1 MHINMKYY
9 IVTIGAIFIALGI
22 GILVGFNLNYDQA
35 LSKQQTSIIGDLD
48 NKFEEIKT
56 TNKDLEKKLS
66 KNKNEYNKLV
76 EYVNDNYA
84 KLIKDELQDKHIGI
98 ISTTENYDYTQDV
111 ANTITDAS
119 GQVSFNIILK
129 DGITNNDKIKELSSS
144 QNLELKSSKDV
155 INYLVDSLKESNAIE
170 KLQELAKLDMIKIN
184 SIADNYVDYS
194 QVVIASGNNSED
206 SKKFVDIDKNLISKL
221 KSEDKYIVATQKS
234 DVGFSYID
242 MYKKS
247 KIPTIN
253 NSEEGLGKL
262 SLVYTLKNSTEQGNF
277 GRGES
282 ADSIIPFK

>member
-76 EYVNDNYA
+76 EYVNNNYA

-98 ISTTENYDYTQDV
+98 ISTTENYDYTEDV

-129 DGITNNDKIKELSSS
+129 DGINNKDKIKELSSS
-144 QNLELKSSKDV
+144 QDLELKSSKDV

-170 KLQELAKLDMIKIN
+170 KLQELEKLDMIKIN

>member
-22 GILVGFNLNYDQA
+22 GMLVGFNLNYDQA
-35 LSKQQTSIIGDLD
+35 LSKQQASIIGDLD

-84 KLIKDELQDKHIGI
+84 KLIKDELRDRHIGI

-155 INYLVDSLKESNAIE
+155 INYLIDSLKESNAIE
-170 KLQELAKLDMIKIN
+170 KLQQLEKLDMIKVN

-194 QVVIASGNNSED
+194 QVVIASGNNNED
-206 SKKFVDIDKNLISKL
+206 SKKFEDIDKNLISKL

-262 SLVYTLKNSTEQGNF
+262 SLVYTLKDSTEQGNF

>member
-76 EYVNDNYA
+76 EYVNNNYA

-98 ISTTENYDYTQDV
+98 ISTTENYDYTEDV

-129 DGITNNDKIKELSSS
+129 DGINNKDKIKELSSS

-170 KLQELAKLDMIKIN
+170 KLQELEKLDMIKIN

>member
-22 GILVGFNLNYDQA
+22 GMLVGFNLNYDQA
-35 LSKQQTSIIGDLD
+35 LSKQQASIIGDLD

-84 KLIKDELQDKHIGI
+84 KLIKDELQDRHIGI

-155 INYLVDSLKESNAIE
+155 INYLIDSLKESNAIE
-170 KLQELAKLDMIKIN
+170 KLQQLEKLDMIKVN

-194 QVVIASGNNSED
+194 QVVIASGNNNED
-206 SKKFVDIDKNLISKL
+206 SKKFEDIDKNLISKL

-262 SLVYTLKNSTEQGNF
+262 SLVYTLKDSTEQGNF

>member
-22 GILVGFNLNYDQA
+22 GMLVGFNLNYDQA
-35 LSKQQTSIIGDLD
+35 LSKQQASIIGDLD

-84 KLIKDELQDKHIGI
+84 KLIKDELQDRHIGI

-155 INYLVDSLKESNAIE
+155 INYLIDSLKESNAIE
-170 KLQELAKLDMIKIN
+170 KLQQLEKLDMIKVN

-194 QVVIASGNNSED
+194 QVVIASGNNNED
-206 SKKFVDIDKNLISKL
+206 SKKFEGIDKNLISKL

-262 SLVYTLKNSTEQGNF
+262 SLVYTLKDSTEQGNF

>member
-22 GILVGFNLNYDQA
+22 GMLVGFNLNYDQA
-35 LSKQQTSIIGDLD
+35 LSKQQASIIGDLD

-129 DGITNNDKIKELSSS
+129 DGITNNDKIKELFSS

-155 INYLVDSLKESNAIE
+155 INYLIDSLKESNAIE
-170 KLQELAKLDMIKIN
+170 KLQELEKLDMIKVN

-194 QVVIASGNNSED
+194 QVVIASGNNNED
-206 SKKFVDIDKNLISKL
+206 SKKFEDIDKNLISKL

-262 SLVYTLKNSTEQGNF
+262 SLVYTLKDSTEQGNF

>member
-22 GILVGFNLNYDQA
+22 GMLVGFNLNYDQA
-35 LSKQQTSIIGDLD
+35 LSKQQASIIGDLD

-155 INYLVDSLKESNAIE
+155 INYLIDSLKESNAIE
-170 KLQELAKLDMIKIN
+170 KLQELEKLDMIKVN

-194 QVVIASGNNSED
+194 QVVIASGNNNED
-206 SKKFVDIDKNLISKL
+206 SKKFEDIDKNLISKL

-262 SLVYTLKNSTEQGNF
+262 SLVYTLKDSTEQGNF

>member
-22 GILVGFNLNYDQA
+22 GMLVGFNLNYDQA
-35 LSKQQTSIIGDLD
+35 LSKQQASIIGDLD

-129 DGITNNDKIKELSSS
+129 DGIT
-144 QNLELKSSKDV
+144 
-155 INYLVDSLKESNAIE
+155 
-170 KLQELAKLDMIKIN
+170 
-184 SIADNYVDYS
+184 
-194 QVVIASGNNSED
+194 
-206 SKKFVDIDKNLISKL
+206 
-221 KSEDKYIVATQKS
+221 
-234 DVGFSYID
+234 
-242 MYKKS
+242 
-247 KIPTIN
+247 
-253 NSEEGLGKL
+253 
-262 SLVYTLKNSTEQGNF
+262 
-277 GRGES
+277 
-282 ADSIIPFK
+282 

>member
-76 EYVNDNYA
+76 EYVNNNYA

-98 ISTTENYDYTQDV
+98 ISTTENYDYTEDV

-129 DGITNNDKIKELSSS
+129 DGINNKDKIKELSSS

-170 KLQELAKLDMIKIN
+170 KLQELEKLDMIKIN

-262 SLVYTLKNSTEQGNF
+262 SLVYTLKNSTQQGNF

>member
-22 GILVGFNLNYDQA
+22 GMLVGFNLNYDQA
-35 LSKQQTSIIGDLD
+35 LSKQQASIIGDLD

-155 INYLVDSLKESNAIE
+155 INYLIDSLKESNAIE
-170 KLQELAKLDMIKIN
+170 KLQQLEKLDMIKVN

-194 QVVIASGNNSED
+194 QVVIASGNNNED
-206 SKKFVDIDKNLISKL
+206 SKKFEDIDKNLISKL

-242 MYKKS
+242 MYKKL
-247 KIPTIN
+247 KVPTIN

-262 SLVYTLKNSTEQGNF
+262 SLVYALKDSTEQGNF

>member
-22 GILVGFNLNYDQA
+22 GMLVGFNLNYDQA
-35 LSKQQTSIIGDLD
+35 LSKQQASIIGDLD

-84 KLIKDELQDKHIGI
+84 KLIKDELQDRHIGI

-155 INYLVDSLKESNAIE
+155 INYLIDSLKESNAIE
-170 KLQELAKLDMIKIN
+170 KLQQLEKLDMIKVN

-194 QVVIASGNNSED
+194 QVVIASGNNNED
-206 SKKFVDIDKNLISKL
+206 SKKFEDIDKNLISKL

-234 DVGFSYID
+234 DEGF
-242 MYKKS
+242 
-247 KIPTIN
+247 
-253 NSEEGLGKL
+253 
-262 SLVYTLKNSTEQGNF
+262 
-277 GRGES
+277 
-282 ADSIIPFK
+282 

>member
-22 GILVGFNLNYDQA
+22 GMLVGFNLNYDQA
-35 LSKQQTSIIGDLD
+35 LSKQQASIIGDLD

-56 TNKDLEKKLS
+56 TNKELEKKLS

-155 INYLVDSLKESNAIE
+155 INYLIDSLKESNAIE
-170 KLQELAKLDMIKIN
+170 KLQQLEKLDMIKVN

-194 QVVIASGNNSED
+194 QVVIASGNNNED
-206 SKKFVDIDKNLISKL
+206 SKKFEDIDKNLISKL

-262 SLVYTLKNSTEQGNF
+262 SLVYTLKDSTEQGNF

>member
-22 GILVGFNLNYDQA
+22 GMLVGFNLNYDQA
-35 LSKQQTSIIGDLD
+35 LSKQQASIIGDLD

-155 INYLVDSLKESNAIE
+155 INYLIDSLKESNAIE
-170 KLQELAKLDMIKIN
+170 KLQELEKLDMIKVN

-194 QVVIASGNNSED
+194 QVVIASGNNNED
-206 SKKFVDIDKNLISKL
+206 SKKFENIDKNLISKL

-262 SLVYTLKNSTEQGNF
+262 SLVYTLKDSTEQGNF

>member
-22 GILVGFNLNYDQA
+22 GMLVGFNLNYDQA
-35 LSKQQTSIIGDLD
+35 LSKQQASIIGDLD

-129 DGITNNDKIKELSSS
+129 DGITNNDKVKELSSS

-155 INYLVDSLKESNAIE
+155 INYLIDSLKESNAIE
-170 KLQELAKLDMIKIN
+170 KLQELEKLDMIKVN

-194 QVVIASGNNSED
+194 QVVIASGNNNED
-206 SKKFVDIDKNLISKL
+206 SKKFEDIDKNLISKL

-262 SLVYTLKNSTEQGNF
+262 SLVYTLKDSTEQGNF

>member
-22 GILVGFNLNYDQA
+22 GMLVGFNLNYDQA
-35 LSKQQTSIIGDLD
+35 LSKQQASIIGDLD

-56 TNKDLEKKLS
+56 TNKELEKKLS

-155 INYLVDSLKESNAIE
+155 INYLIDSLKESNAIE
-170 KLQELAKLDMIKIN
+170 KLQELEKLDMIKVN

-194 QVVIASGNNSED
+194 QVVIASGNNNED
-206 SKKFVDIDKNLISKL
+206 SKKFEDIDKNLISKL

-262 SLVYTLKNSTEQGNF
+262 SLVYTLKDSTEQGNF

>member
-22 GILVGFNLNYDQA
+22 GMLVGFNLNYDQA
-35 LSKQQTSIIGDLD
+35 LSKQQASIIGDLD

-155 INYLVDSLKESNAIE
+155 INYLIDSLKESNAIE
-170 KLQELAKLDMIKIN
+170 KIQQLEKLDMIKVN

-194 QVVIASGNNSED
+194 QVVIASGNNNED
-206 SKKFVDIDKNLISKL
+206 SKKFEDIDKNLISKL

-262 SLVYTLKNSTEQGNF
+262 SLVYTLKDSTEQGNF

>member
-98 ISTTENYDYTQDV
+98 ISTTENYDYTEDV

-129 DGITNNDKIKELSSS
+129 DGINNKDKIKELSSS
-144 QNLELKSSKDV
+144 QDLELKSSKDV

-170 KLQELAKLDMIKIN
+170 KLQELEKLDMIKIN

>member
-98 ISTTENYDYTQDV
+98 ISTTENYDYTEDV

-129 DGITNNDKIKELSSS
+129 DGINNKDKIKELSSS

-170 KLQELAKLDMIKIN
+170 KLQELEKLDMIKIN

>member
-22 GILVGFNLNYDQA
+22 GMLVGFNLNYDQA

-84 KLIKDELQDKHIGI
+84 KLIKDELQDRHIGI

-129 DGITNNDKIKELSSS
+129 DGINNKDKIKELSSS

-155 INYLVDSLKESNAIE
+155 INYLIDSLKESNAIE
-170 KLQELAKLDMIKIN
+170 KLQQLEKLDMIKVN

>member
-22 GILVGFNLNYDQA
+22 GMLVGFNLNYDQA
-35 LSKQQTSIIGDLD
+35 LSKQQASIIGDLD

-129 DGITNNDKIKELSSS
+129 DGITNNDKIKELFSS

-155 INYLVDSLKESNAIE
+155 INYLIDSLKESNAIE
-170 KLQELAKLDMIKIN
+170 KLQELEKLDMIKVN

-194 QVVIASGNNSED
+194 QVVIASGNNNED
-206 SKKFVDIDKNLISKL
+206 SKKFEDIDKNLISKL

-234 DVGFSYID
+234 DLGFSYID

-262 SLVYTLKNSTEQGNF
+262 SLVYTLKDSTEQGNF

>member
-22 GILVGFNLNYDQA
+22 GMLVGFNLNYDQA
-35 LSKQQTSIIGDLD
+35 LSKQQASIIGDLD

-76 EYVNDNYA
+76 EYVNDNYD

-155 INYLVDSLKESNAIE
+155 INYLIDSLKESNAIE
-170 KLQELAKLDMIKIN
+170 KLQQLEKLDMIKVN

-194 QVVIASGNNSED
+194 QVVIASGNNNED
-206 SKKFVDIDKNLISKL
+206 SKKFEDIDKNLISKL

-262 SLVYTLKNSTEQGNF
+262 SLVYTLKDSTEQGNF

>member
-22 GILVGFNLNYDQA
+22 GMLVGFNLNYDQA
-35 LSKQQTSIIGDLD
+35 LSKQQASIIGDLD

-155 INYLVDSLKESNAIE
+155 INYLIDSLKESNAIE
-170 KLQELAKLDMIKIN
+170 KLQQLEKLDMIKVN

-194 QVVIASGNNSED
+194 QVVIASGNNNED
-206 SKKFVDIDKNLISKL
+206 SKKFEDIDKNLISKL